1 MFHESVQVCLF
12 KLFIYIVNFRDM
24 CEPLRFALFTHK
36 LSQISLLS
44 NFLRIDEYRLMC
56 RVLHFAKL
64 LCLKLFVDDQLVVRI
79 EVNKHFVLDSKS
91 VCNIIFQLSIKSS
104 IAIKSIHFLN
114 N

>member
-12 KLFIYIVNFRDM
+12 KLIIYIVDFMDM

-36 LSQISLLS
+36 LIQISLLS
-44 NFLRIDEYRLMC
+44 NFLRIDEYRLVC
-56 RVLHFAKL
+56 RVLHLAEL
-64 LCLKLFVDDQLVVRI
+64 LCLKLFVDYQLVVRI

-91 VCNIIFQLSIKSS
+91 VRNVIFQLSIKSS